1 MSVLPSFAPLRT
13 LIQAFLQV
21 VDDWSSRSFRLLAM
35 ATGTIKKFKHLE
47 GSSLTMQ
54 QAEAAVSHMS
64 LVGLLVI
71 TNALRP
77 DSKDTIAEL
86 QDE

>member
-1 MSVLPSFAPLRT
+1 M
-13 LIQAFLQV
+13 
-21 VDDWSSRSFRLLAM
+21 DDWSSRSFRLLAL
-35 ATGTIKKFKHLE
+35 ATGTIKNFKQLE
-47 GSSLTMQ
+47 GAGLTMQ

-71 TNALRP
+71 TNALRA

>member
-1 MSVLPSFAPLRT
+1 MQT
-13 LIQAFLQV
+13 
-21 VDDWSSRSFRLLAM
+21 VDDWTSRSFRLLAL
-35 ATGTIKKFKHLE
+35 AAGTIKNFKHLDA
-47 GSSLTMQ
+47 SSLTLP

-64 LVGLLVI
+64 LVGVLVV
-71 TNALRP
+71 TNALRG

>member
-1 MSVLPSFAPLRT
+1 
-13 LIQAFLQV
+13 
-21 VDDWSSRSFRLLAM
+21 
-35 ATGTIKKFKHLE
+35 
-47 GSSLTMQ
+47 MQ
-54 QAEAAVSHMS
+54 QAEAAVTHMS

-71 TNALRP
+71 TNALRA